1 MGDHFYFFSRD
12 KIANNRVIYSILT
25 VLFSIFV
32 LNQSIEYY
40 EHNAMPAKEPVVIGV
55 LLFANGAFGQPMI
68 WVIPLPKRS
77 FSN

>member
-40 EHNAMPAKEPVVIGV
+40 EHNAMPAKEPVVIGSP
-55 LLFANGAFGQPMI
+55 AFCQWSIRTTDALGLSLI
-68 WVIPLPKRS
+68 HI
-77 FSN
+77 

>member
-32 LNQSIEYY
+32 LNQSIENYGHDTISD
-40 EHNAMPAKEPVVIGV
+40 EKLAVTGTVI
-55 LLFANGAFGQPMI
+55 
-68 WVIPLPKRS
+68 S
-77 FSN
+77 F